1 MVSEERFT
9 TSRWTKYKL
18 VPVRNDTTLHRQVG
32 NIQMDR
38 FSCKPVSHL
47 DTERRGRIVVV
58 GFFREEAQCRLN
70 KSVKTFLTGKSPAL
84 PGIPAQYKVATSVVL
99 CRGLHS
105 INANALPQSFFSC
118 FSSAGSSDHAI
129 MLKCARIEESPKL
142 WASFR
147 YFSIHSLLIW
157 LARL

>member
-1 MVSEERFT
+1 
-9 TSRWTKYKL
+9 
-18 VPVRNDTTLHRQVG
+18 
-32 NIQMDR
+32 
-38 FSCKPVSHL
+38 
-47 DTERRGRIVVV
+47 
-58 GFFREEAQCRLN
+58 
-70 KSVKTFLTGKSPAL
+70 AL

-99 CRGLHS
+99 WRGLHS

-129 MLKCARIEESPKL
+129 MLKCARIEDSPKL

-157 LARL
+157 LARLYLASECIFRADFSNFCRLSSLLSKNKYWL